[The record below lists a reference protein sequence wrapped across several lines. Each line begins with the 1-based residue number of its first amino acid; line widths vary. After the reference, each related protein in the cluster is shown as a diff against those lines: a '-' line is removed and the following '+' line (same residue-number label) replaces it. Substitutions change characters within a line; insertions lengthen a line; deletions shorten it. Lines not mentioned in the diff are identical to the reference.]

1 MAWSACS
8 DGSFL
13 FRSSQAMLIPLKSGE
28 LQRLI
33 PAVATGPQFQA
44 CSGDPRKLLQR
55 VLISVIGGVITL
67 LISQTL
73 AFNSRF
79 SSLWLVAGVIL
90 LLYLLWGPIVE
101 AGRRNAVL
109 RRYPAAAIFE
119 GVVANLF
126 QREVVENKRE
136 QADRSGRLELVED
149 RRTWLCLELEDEDGY
164 LGQLRFP
171 LDKKHQA
178 IRPGMVV
185 RCLVLSER
193 ADFSRIGA
201 ISDGWLPQLKLWV
214 GEYPYLLRPA
224 FEELCLRR
232 LRGR

>member
-1 MAWSACS
+1 
-8 DGSFL
+8 
-13 FRSSQAMLIPLKSGE
+13 MLIPLKPGE
-28 LQRLI
+28 LERLI
-33 PAVATGPQFQA
+33 PAVATGSQFKA

-79 SSLWLVAGVIL
+79 SSIWLVAGVAF

-101 AGRRNAVL
+101 AWRRNSTL
-109 RRYPAAAIFE
+109 RRYPAAALFE
-119 GVVANLF
+119 GRVADLY
-126 QREVVENKRE
+126 RRDVVEDRRE
-136 QADRSGRLELVED
+136 QADRSGRLELVENT
-149 RRTWLCLELEDEDGY
+149 RTWLCLELEDEEGY

-171 LDKKHQA
+171 MEKKHQE

-193 ADFSRIGA
+193 PDFRRIGA